1 MMRWLISILLLVL
14 IALSA
19 AILFRDTLL
28 LQVATI
34 AGGAPPPLLPATT
47 ELPQT
52 RWHDDYFTIDALAP
66 GTFAIGEPRYP
77 QQNYSYLLLGSQ
89 RALLFDA
96 GPGLRDI
103 RAVVATLTELPVL
116 FLPSHF
122 HYDHVGNGL
131 DFAQRA
137 VVDLPHLR
145 ARAQGNRLSL
155 TALEHLG
162 SAEGF
167 EVPSWEVDEWLAPG
181 TSVDLGGR
189 RVRVLHTPGH
199 SKESISVFDERS
211 NLLFTGDFVYEG
223 DLYAFTPGA
232 SLKDYLEGARTL
244 LEDTARPTAYYGA
257 HRAQPPGPPRLE
269 REDLLVLQ
277 QVLEQIRSG
286 ALRGEG
292 LWPVRYPVNERMSLL
307 AEPALLQ
314 DW

>member
-1 MMRWLISILLLVL
+1 MKGWLLSILLLVL
-14 IALSA
+14 TAGA
-19 AILFRDTLL
+19 AAVLFRDTLL
-28 LQVATI
+28 LQMATI
-34 AGGAPPPLLPATT
+34 TGGAPPPLLPATT

-66 GTFAIGEPRYP
+66 GTFAIGEPRYL

-103 RAVVATLTELPVL
+103 RAVVATLTDLPVL

-145 ARAQGNRLSL
+145 ARAQGNRLTL
-155 TALEHLG
+155 TTLEHLG
-162 SAEGF
+162 PAEGF

-181 TSVDLGGR
+181 ASVDLGER
-189 RVRVLHTPGH
+189 SVRVLHTPGH
-199 SKESISVFDERS
+199 SKESISLFDELS

-232 SLKDYLEGARTL
+232 SLKDYLTGTRTL
-244 LEDTARPTAYYGA
+244 LEDPATPTAYYGA
-257 HRAQPPGPPRLE
+257 HRARPPGPPRLE